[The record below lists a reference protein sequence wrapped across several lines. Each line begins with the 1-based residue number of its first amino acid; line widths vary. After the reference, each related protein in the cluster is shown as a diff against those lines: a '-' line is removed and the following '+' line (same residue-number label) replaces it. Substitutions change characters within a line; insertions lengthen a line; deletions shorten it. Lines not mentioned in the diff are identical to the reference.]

1 MLHLTK
7 KKLQELSDKWLS
19 GTITKEEQSV
29 LDEWY
34 NQESQE
40 VINWESSDDDETN
53 LRERLFAGI
62 LKETQTEAPSQIKF
76 FKIIQSRKVAA
87 MIAILLGCCIFFLI
101 PHVKPRLFAKNN
113 APQKIVKPSANKA
126 ILTLADGSTVILDNA
141 GNGLVAQEGNARVN
155 KTNKGE
161 LIYSAEGSPGQT
173 TTTPQFNSI
182 STPAGGQY
190 EVSLS
195 DGSKV
200 WLNAL
205 STLKYPAV
213 FSGKERDVELT
224 GEAYFEVAKN
234 KDIPFRVSLA
244 KSTSIEVL
252 GTHFNIM
259 AYADE
264 KNIDATLLEGSIS
277 VKKGDLNKM
286 IIPGQQAKITDDIKV
301 SNVDA
306 EESIA
311 WKKGLFS
318 FDRSDTQTI
327 MRQIGRWYGVE
338 VAYQGKIPV
347 NQFTGYIS
355 RSAELPEVLK
365 MLQISG
371 LKTTINDKKI
381 TVLN

>member
-1 MLHLTK
+1 MLHLTQI
-7 KKLQELSDKWLS
+7 KLQELSDKWLS

-29 LDEWY
+29 LDKWY

-40 VINWESSDDDETN
+40 IINWESDDADETN

-62 LKETQTEAPSQIKF
+62 IKETQEEQAPSIKIF
-76 FKIIQSRKVAA
+76 GKSQSRKVAA
-87 MIAILLGCCIFFLI
+87 MIVFLLGCGLYFLL
-101 PHVKPRLFAKNN
+101 PHVKPHLIAKNN
-113 APQKIVKPSANKA
+113 KPKKVDKANVNKA
-126 ILTLADGSTVILDNA
+126 VLTLADGSTVILDNA
-141 GNGLVAQEGNARVN
+141 NNGLVAREGSTQVHKANN
-155 KTNKGE
+155 GE
-161 LIYSAEGSPGQT
+161 LIYSAEGPAGQA
-173 TTTPQFNSI
+173 TPALQFNSI

-190 EVSLS
+190 QVSLS

-205 STLKYPAV
+205 STLKFPAV
-213 FSGKERDVELT
+213 FNGKERVVELT

-234 KDIPFRVSLA
+234 KNMPFKVSLA
-244 KSTSIEVL
+244 NSTSIEVL

-264 KNIDATLLEGSIS
+264 KNINATLLEGSIS
-277 VKKGDLNKM
+277 VKKGDMKKM
-286 IIPGQQAKITDDIKV
+286 IIPGQEAKITDDIEV
-301 SNVDA
+301 TNVDA
-306 EESIA
+306 EGSIA

-327 MRQIGRWYGVE
+327 MRQIGRWYGVD
-338 VAYQGKIPV
+338 VVYQGKAPA
-347 NQFTGYIS
+347 NQITGYIS

-371 LKTTINDKKI
+371 LKTTMNDKKI

>member
-34 NQESQE
+34 NQESHE
-40 VINWESSDDDETN
+40 IINWESDDDDETN

-62 LKETQTEAPSQIKF
+62 LKETQAGEPPQIKF
-76 FKIIQSRKVAA
+76 FKNAQARKVAA
-87 MIAILLGCCIFFLI
+87 MIVVLLSCCLYFLI
-101 PHVKPRLFAKNN
+101 PHVKPRLVAKNN
-113 APQKIVKPSANKA
+113 KPKKVEKATPNKA

-141 GNGLVAQEGNARVN
+141 GNGLVAREGNTRVN
-155 KTNKGE
+155 KTSDGE
-161 LIYSAEGSPGQT
+161 LIYSASKSAGQVT
-173 TTTPQFNSI
+173 AVPQFNSI

-190 EVSLS
+190 QVSLA

-200 WLNAL
+200 WLNAM
-205 STLKYPAV
+205 STLKFPAV
-213 FSGKERDVELT
+213 FSGTKRVVELT

-234 KDIPFRVSLA
+234 KNMPFKVSLA
-244 KSTSIEVL
+244 NSTSIEVL

-277 VKKGDLNKM
+277 VKKGDMNKM
-286 IIPGQQAKITDDIKV
+286 ITPGQQAKITDDIKV

-338 VAYQGKIPV
+338 VVYQGKIPS
-347 NQFTGYIS
+347 NQLTGYIS